1 MTLTLR
7 PLGLGGQH
15 GCLLLMHA
23 SPSSLCRN
31 SATFKSFEDRVGTI
45 KVTGPS
51 SSSPAGPDIVGSH
64 MQSGSPGTCAVST
77 ATVPCSPTARRGG
90 WRSPGGAQQ
99 QPHKWLPGRLP
110 SPVLR
115 FCCVVVARVS
125 QKPSCL
131 LGLALWGRL
140 FSLPDSPGRCPA
152 CGPGGWP
159 LPFLLRKRLCRSD
172 ALTSRRGPG
181 LRQARGLRLTSS
193 CLGLSL

>member
-140 FSLPDSPGRCPA
+140 FSLPDSLGRCPA

-159 LPFLLRKRLCRSD
+159 LPFLLRKRSCRSD

-181 LRQARGLRLTSS
+181 LRQARGLHLTSS